1 MHGKNWVCQKRRIPQ
16 SPPPPEPPAPSLG
29 PAISTSM
36 ALLWLLGEKRGSSC
50 PVWDLQMKGN
60 ALGLLFF
67 FCLRKM
73 QAAALH
79 VFCCITSQFSY
90 SSNQRPWQERGFSTR
105 AVFELELL

>member
-1 MHGKNWVCQKRRIPQ
+1 M
-16 SPPPPEPPAPSLG
+16 PEEEDTSEPTSSRAPG
-29 PAISTSM
+29 PFPRPFM

-50 PVWDLQMKGN
+50 PVWDLQTERKR
-60 ALGLLFF
+60 LGFAFF

-79 VFCCITSQFSY
+79 VFHCITSRLSY